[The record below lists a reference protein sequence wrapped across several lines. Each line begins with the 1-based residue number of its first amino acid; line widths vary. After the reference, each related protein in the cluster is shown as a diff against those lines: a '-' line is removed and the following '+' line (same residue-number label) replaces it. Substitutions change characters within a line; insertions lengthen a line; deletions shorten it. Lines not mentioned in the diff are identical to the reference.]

1 MAPPS
6 GAAYLEYQVQVSCWS
21 SCSAIIILSP
31 ASPPGAHDGKVMDRQ
46 GSRQMALSGRTDDER
61 VNEAFA
67 LLAGSKGLILE
78 LWVGMR
84 ASLGH

>member
-1 MAPPS
+1 
-6 GAAYLEYQVQVSCWS
+6 
-21 SCSAIIILSP
+21 
-31 ASPPGAHDGKVMDRQ
+31 
-46 GSRQMALSGRTDDER
+46 MALSGRTDDGR

-78 LWVGMR
+78 LWVVMR